1 MIKNLSVLFVAALI
15 IAGCKINNFELK
27 GKLRNSE
34 EGKYIYLDELQSNNL
49 VTVDSSRITGE
60 GSFSFSGR
68 VKYPSFY
75 LLRTD
80 KNNFL
85 TMLLEPGQNIDFQ
98 AYYDSL
104 SSPLQITGSEGTALM
119 IMYNKKL
126 QQAIRQLAGL
136 REIYIQK
143 LGTPELPAAMERIDS
158 IAQTILYGINSFT
171 RTYIDENLNSLVSLF
186 ALYQQVAPREY
197 VLKPD
202 KDLEYYLKVDSAL
215 SLLYPDYEPVKSLH
229 NEVTEMISLNNSSL
243 QNPSFMGPGTEA
255 PEISLPSPAGDTI
268 KLSSTRGKIVLLD
281 FWASWCTPCRR
292 ENPSLVK
299 VYDTYQTKGFEIY
312 QVSLD
317 KTREDRKSVV

>member
-1 MIKNLSVLFVAALI
+1 MLF
-15 IAGCKINNFELK
+15 
-27 GKLRNSE
+27 R
-34 EGKYIYLDELQSNNL
+34 
-49 VTVDSSRITGE
+49 
-60 GSFSFSGR
+60 
-68 VKYPSFY
+68 
-75 LLRTD
+75 
-80 KNNFL
+80 
-85 TMLLEPGQNIDFQ
+85 
-98 AYYDSL
+98 
-104 SSPLQITGSEGTALM
+104 SPLQITGSEGTALM

-317 KTREDRKSVV
+317 KTREVWLKGISEDNIEKWIHVSDLKYWSSVVVPLYKLESIPANFLLDREGRVIGSDLRGEILEKRLAEIFSDNK